1 MISKPPRGFA
11 VFLRKIGGIKLEF
24 FMRLPR
30 SKKEF
35 ALFLGIV
42 SLLSVTI
49 IAPLITAFEIGFTM
63 GTWKQTLMILPIIW
77 IAMVILV
84 LLVHAPADKLSASIV
99 DKNDSFR
106 SQITINILCNV
117 LLMSIFMTVIGSW
130 IGQRSISLEPI
141 QLFFYKWPRN
151 FAISFAVEALIA
163 QPIAR
168 QVLFKIH
175 TKKDAKKSPVS
186 K

>member
-1 MISKPPRGFA
+1 MD
-11 VFLRKIGGIKLEF
+11 F

-42 SLLSVTI
+42 SILSVTI

-63 GTWKQTLMILPIIW
+63 ETWKQTVTILPIIW
-77 IAMVILV
+77 IAVIILV
-84 LLVHAPADKLSASIV
+84 LLVHASADKLSASIV

-130 IGQRSISLEPI
+130 IGQRDISLEPI
-141 QLFFYKWPRN
+141 QLFFHKWPRN

-168 QVLFKIH
+168 QVLFYAPY
-175 TKKDAKKSPVS
+175 KKGC
-186 K
+186 

>member
-1 MISKPPRGFA
+1 M
-11 VFLRKIGGIKLEF
+11 
-24 FMRLPR
+24 
-30 SKKEF
+30 
-35 ALFLGIV
+35 GIV
-42 SLLSVTI
+42 SILSVTI

-63 GTWKQTLMILPIIW
+63 ETWKQTVTILPIIW
-77 IAMVILV
+77 IAVIILV
-84 LLVHAPADKLSASIV
+84 LLVHASADKLSASIV

-130 IGQRSISLEPI
+130 IGQRDISLEPI
-141 QLFFYKWPRN
+141 QLFFHKWPRN

-168 QVLFKIH
+168 QVLFMLH
-175 TKKDAKKSPVS
+175 TKKDANNSSASEEPQEK
-186 K
+186 